1 MALIK
6 RIGAATLGVI
16 QSFAD
21 SGDLVI
27 TIGANTIR
35 LDGVHTTLA
44 AGDFIL

>member
-16 QSFAD
+16 QSFAG

-27 TIGANTIR
+27 TIGANTSASTACTR
-35 LDGVHTTLA
+35 R
-44 AGDFIL
+44 